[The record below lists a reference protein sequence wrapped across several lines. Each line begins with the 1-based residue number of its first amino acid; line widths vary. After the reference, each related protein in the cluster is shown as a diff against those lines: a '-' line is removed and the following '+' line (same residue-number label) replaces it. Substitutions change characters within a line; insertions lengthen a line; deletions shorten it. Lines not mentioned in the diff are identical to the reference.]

1 MTILFNETSMFSY
14 TSKSLASLK
23 CASRIFLAS
32 HSQNRFHL
40 SFVWCFSFIDIHHCF
55 MLPYLKLIRGCVFF
69 QHVFFQLLLWGH
81 CQLKV
86 HYVTNPMSID
96 LKKSQLCWWWNT
108 TDWKVYLKDLP
119 SNFST
124 VLSPDGI
131 ISLRMESSG
140 VAAAPAG
147 FFVPGEHHE
156 WVDETSMTQSKWYLY
171 GASLYIPSTSH
182 NAIL

>member
-1 MTILFNETSMFSY
+1 MCIQNFFGITFTEQISFIICLMFFIHWY
-14 TSKSLASLK
+14 TSLFYVALFKTNK
-23 CASRIFLAS
+23 R
-32 HSQNRFHL
+32 
-40 SFVWCFSFIDIHHCF
+40 V
-55 MLPYLKLIRGCVFF
+55 CVFSTF
-69 QHVFFQLLLWGH
+69 FFQLLLWGH

-96 LKKSQLCWWWNT
+96 FLKSQLCWWWNT

-119 SNFST
+119 SNFNT

-171 GASLYIPSTSH
+171 GAYPYTL
-182 NAIL
+182 